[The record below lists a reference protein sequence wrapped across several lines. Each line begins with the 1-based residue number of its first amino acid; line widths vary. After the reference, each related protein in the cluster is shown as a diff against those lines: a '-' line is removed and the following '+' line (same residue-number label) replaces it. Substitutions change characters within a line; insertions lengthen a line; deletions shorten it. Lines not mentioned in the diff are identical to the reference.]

1 MASNLE
7 LLQIPPLYLSP
18 EEVKDNRSSDQI
30 VPRKIPDIT
39 SVLNRVSFTPAWTQ
53 PLMVTPLIR
62 NSGSYLLPWNSSA
75 PETAQCC
82 PNYSIISAHQLI
94 CYRYALMSPDHLK
107 RKVSSDI
114 DPVILRAGI
123 LNSSSIRTTA
133 SNSAILT
140 VRDPARLLRYLWNS
154 YSSAVSLDDDG
165 RENPAWRV
173 GYSLATAAL
182 ASDWWS
188 QTEQCSLGLT
198 FSPCFH
204 NYS

>member
-133 SNSAILT
+133 SNSVWECETQQDYSGTFGTHIRALSLSTTTAGRILPGEL
-140 VRDPARLLRYLWNS
+140 DIPWRLRPWLLI
-154 YSSAVSLDDDG
+154 DG
-165 RENPAWRV
+165 PRRSNV
-173 GYSLATAAL
+173 HLV
-182 ASDWWS
+182 
-188 QTEQCSLGLT
+188 
-198 FSPCFH
+198 
-204 NYS
+204 